1 MTVLYSN
8 CTSRINDGLSAAVL
22 PPEFWCADLSFLKKS
37 IGKLQPFKHDP
48 RIDSVCEANKCCKSR
63 TCTASDLFENIQQL
77 HKTQLNCR
85 SVRYPYVYRSSFLQ
99 RAGQTP
105 RQCGNGVHRANPFRR
120 PLDVP
125 QTLPSLPIMNATRD
139 FRIAIADDHPVIRHA
154 VISALTGIPGFLVDA
169 AVKSGKELLQLLS
182 EGTWDLII
190 TDLTMGTA
198 QDDIDGLDLIA
209 RLRKR
214 YPDIPVVVFTM
225 LASDDVLSRVSR
237 SGVAGIVD
245 KREGIEEFRIA
256 AREVM
261 QHRRPYFSAKI
272 RARLRRPDGDETN
285 GGKSVLTKKEMNVI
299 RLFASGASL
308 TEIARQVN
316 RSVSTVA
323 TQKSTA
329 MKKLQLETNA
339 DLVKYSQV
347 NGLI

>member
-1 MTVLYSN
+1 
-8 CTSRINDGLSAAVL
+8 
-22 PPEFWCADLSFLKKS
+22 
-37 IGKLQPFKHDP
+37 
-48 RIDSVCEANKCCKSR
+48 
-63 TCTASDLFENIQQL
+63 
-77 HKTQLNCR
+77 
-85 SVRYPYVYRSSFLQ
+85 
-99 RAGQTP
+99 
-105 RQCGNGVHRANPFRR
+105 
-120 PLDVP
+120 
-125 QTLPSLPIMNATRD
+125 MNATRD

-154 VISALTGIPGFLVDA
+154 VISALTGIPGFIVDA

-214 YPDIPVVVFTM
+214 DPDIPVVVFTM
-225 LASDDVLSRVSR
+225 LASDDVLTRVSR

-245 KREGIEEFRIA
+245 KREGIEEFCIA

-272 RARLRRPDGDETN
+272 RARLHRSDGNKKD
-285 GGKSVLTKKEMNVI
+285 GGKAALTKKEINVI

-329 MKKLQLETNA
+329 MKKLHLETNA

-347 NGLI
+347 NGLV

>member
-1 MTVLYSN
+1 
-8 CTSRINDGLSAAVL
+8 
-22 PPEFWCADLSFLKKS
+22 
-37 IGKLQPFKHDP
+37 
-48 RIDSVCEANKCCKSR
+48 
-63 TCTASDLFENIQQL
+63 
-77 HKTQLNCR
+77 
-85 SVRYPYVYRSSFLQ
+85 
-99 RAGQTP
+99 
-105 RQCGNGVHRANPFRR
+105 
-120 PLDVP
+120 
-125 QTLPSLPIMNATRD
+125 MNATRD
-139 FRIAIADDHPVIRHA
+139 FRIAIADDHPVIRYA
-154 VISALTGIPGFLVDA
+154 VISALTGIPGFIVDA

-225 LASDDVLSRVSR
+225 LVSDDVLIRVSR

-245 KREGIEEFRIA
+245 KREGIEEFCIA

-272 RARLRRPDGDETN
+272 RARLHRPDGNGTN

-329 MKKLQLETNA
+329 MKKLHLETNA

-347 NGLI
+347 NGLV

>member
-1 MTVLYSN
+1 M
-8 CTSRINDGLSAAVL
+8 
-22 PPEFWCADLSFLKKS
+22 
-37 IGKLQPFKHDP
+37 
-48 RIDSVCEANKCCKSR
+48 
-63 TCTASDLFENIQQL
+63 
-77 HKTQLNCR
+77 
-85 SVRYPYVYRSSFLQ
+85 
-99 RAGQTP
+99 
-105 RQCGNGVHRANPFRR
+105 
-120 PLDVP
+120 DVP
-125 QTLPSLPIMNATRD
+125 PTLSSLPIMNAIRD

-154 VISALTGIPGFLVDA
+154 VISALTGMPGFIVDA
-169 AVKSGKELLQLLS
+169 AVKSGNELLQLLS
-182 EGTWDLII
+182 QGTWDLII

-225 LASDDVLSRVSR
+225 LANDDVLIRVSR

-272 RARLRRPDGDETN
+272 RARLHRLDGNEKN
-285 GGKSVLTKKEMNVI
+285 GGKPALTKKEMNVI

-329 MKKLQLETNA
+329 MKKLHLETNA